1 MPVRYTGVVTKMK
14 KGRNFGFIEVIDD
27 NTSFV
32 YDNDIYFHSSYLNV
46 PKYILVNVL
55 TPTHCPHTH
64 PPLTPTHHPHRSHPP
79 TTHTAHTH
87 PPLTP
92 LTPTESVG

>member
-32 YDNDIYFHSSYLNV
+32 YDNDIYFHSSYLMED
-46 PKYILVNVL
+46 YI
-55 TPTHCPHTH
+55 
-64 PPLTPTHHPHRSHPP
+64 
-79 TTHTAHTH
+79 AHTH
-87 PPLTP
+87 PSLTP
-92 LTPTESVG
+92 LTPTAHTHRKRRERIFDGGCFCREGGGGFKKPCFFQA

>member
-55 TPTHCPHTH
+55 TPTHCSHPPTAYTH
-64 PPLTPTHHPHRSHPP
+64 PSLTPLTPTHHSHPP
-79 TTHTAHTH
+79 KA
-87 PPLTP
+87 
-92 LTPTESVG
+92 SVKDF